1 MDRQRKGQTA
11 KKTNARSLSTLLRA
25 LLLSQGQFAPILVRC
40 NYQGLREQIWQQF
53 QEEVFLR
60 SPDLQPLQTIHL
72 NPSIS
77 TLLSPLLDALEEKK
91 SLESAKKHHNQIQP
105 SALSPQ
111 PLPSALVVFGLELVK
126 DPDRLLKATNQV
138 RDEFRKHLPL
148 PVIIW
153 VTDDLLQKLTR
164 LAPDFKSWAAAS
176 IKFELPLSES
186 AALWWQTTDS
196 LFQQLLEAGAEKFLT
211 NEAIDL
217 APGCPTRRELECA
230 RRELSPFPKHL
241 NPASVATWHFILARD
256 AYQQNRLDEA
266 LTHFEKSLNFWCRGT
281 GYWGIGSWLLPPE
294 DTPQKPPQ
302 PRSPRTGA
310 LTLPRTPHITN
321 PFLDQKGL
329 LLFHLGLYYCR
340 IAQQNPATAS
350 EAWQNAKKCF
360 GASLEIFTVKHQPD
374 FATGLIVQLGSV
386 LQQLGEWAA
395 LEGLSLYALNPIAD
409 RRSPTLKPRALGF
422 LAKVSLE
429 REEWQKAENLIE
441 QALAAMQKAP
451 YPLHQDR
458 AGYLLLL
465 ARVKHR
471 QGENGEAIEQLQNA
485 RQLLLDRWS
494 RPRDSDLGNNT
505 PIEKERLYLEV
516 LEELR
521 SLYCQNQQYK
531 LAFALKQERQFVE
544 HYCGLRAF
552 HGLYPLASI
561 DDSTAFG
568 ASLWW
573 NAIDRRSQEAIAAS
587 GRQIIVEDLIETLSR
602 RERKLTIL
610 HGASGVGKSSLLR
623 GCLLAT
629 LQEKPIAARNA
640 LPILQTTYRHWQ
652 ENLCRLFNKAI
663 ATLPQKSPFPSAE
676 EPRRILQQLQ
686 YYLSDRVLTLF
697 IFDQFEEFFF
707 LCPEIEQRQK
717 FYEFLR
723 DALSIPFVKVIF
735 SIREDYLH
743 HLLEIET
750 LVDLAVIDNNL
761 LDRHNRYS
769 LKDLTPQETKSAIVH
784 LTENSQFHLEPA
796 LIDAFV
802 KDLAKER
809 GSVRPIELHLVGA
822 QLQTDRIDTLKDY
835 QALGEQPKT
844 VLVTRSLLAIVAD
857 CGTENQDIAWRTL
870 FALTAEN
877 DTRPLKT
884 QSELLSVLGT
894 FQETSAHPLSA
905 INAPLLLSSIL
916 EILVNSRLVFRFP
929 EDPEHRYQ
937 LARDYFVAPIREQYH
952 HHFTRTI
959 EASLERQQQELAR
972 ERRQRLK
979 ASSIGAAMTFL
990 ALIAGYSAWHAHH
1003 QQQIAQ
1009 QELIKANL
1017 LAESAASE
1025 SLFVSGRHFDALLSA
1040 LKAGRQL
1047 LSVTREEGIGKREE
1061 RGQIFPLQVRGNID
1075 AIAQFKTI
1083 TALERALH
1091 GTKERNRFFGHKEV
1105 IWDVTFSAD
1114 GRILASASR
1123 DRTVKLWCEDGTLLH
1138 TLPGHKDSV
1147 TSVDL
1152 YQTPEELRVVSSS
1165 WDGTV
1170 QLWQFPAPACNTSGP
1185 EKLPIPSPRTFR
1197 HSPETEDREIYN
1209 VRFSPD
1215 GNYLATA
1222 GKDGKIQLQTITGEA
1237 IATLAAGMGA
1247 VQWVEFSPNGKFLA
1261 AAGSDR
1267 GVQLWSISGELLD
1280 IFRGHEEGVSYV
1292 TFSPNS
1298 EAIASASR
1306 DGTIKL
1312 WDLNGNVLQTL
1323 ADHSEGVLAVRFSPD
1338 GTKLA
1343 SAGYDGTIKL
1353 WDTQGQLLETFA
1365 SHRDGVTGV
1374 RFHPDGTKLASS
1386 SFDKTIKI
1394 WDLNGNP
1401 RLLLQDSPSE
1411 TGDRQDNKATGI
1423 RDVAISPDGELI
1435 VTAGENGTIV
1445 LWTRKGEKLKSIS
1458 AHSQPIETLSFAP
1471 DGMGFASGSWDG
1483 TIKIWNSQGQ
1493 LQATLPAH
1501 QDRVADLD
1509 WSFDSNLLVS
1519 GSWDGT
1525 VKTWS
1530 PQGKR
1535 QQTLQRHRQRVHA
1548 VAFSPEDNIL
1558 VTGGEEGIYW
1568 WKREGDRFSAWTPLP
1583 VADRGNW
1590 TMDLHFLPLGN
1601 LLENNSKF
1609 VLAAGGYDNAISF
1622 WGDRDRLLA
1631 RLKGHTDSIRR
1642 FAAAPTGEILATVS
1656 WDNDVELWHVNDSL
1670 LTTWEAHQGEVVGID
1685 WSLDGGAIA
1694 TASKDGT
1701 AIIWSLDLAALV
1713 EKSCNWLEDY
1723 LRHSTMVQASDRALC
1738 ADREALP

>member
-1 MDRQRKGQTA
+1 MDRLRNEQKAREI
-11 KKTNARSLSTLLRA
+11 NARSLSTLLRA

-40 NYQGLREQIWQQF
+40 NYQGLREQIWQRF

-60 SPDLQPLQTIHL
+60 SPDLGPLQMVHL

-77 TLLSPLLDALEEKK
+77 TLLSPLLDALEEQEKR
-91 SLESAKKHHNQIQP
+91 NRDDIQ
-105 SALSPQ
+105 ALGLQ
-111 PLPSALVVFGLELVK
+111 PLPSALVVFGLELVQ

-153 VTDDLLQKLTR
+153 VTDELLQKLAR

-196 LFQQLLEAGAEKFLT
+196 LFQQLLAVGAEKFLP
-211 NEAIDL
+211 NAAIEL

-230 RRELSPFPKHL
+230 RRELFPFPKTL
-241 NPASVATWHFILARD
+241 NPASEATWQFILARD

-266 LTHFEKSLNFWCRGT
+266 LAYFEKSLSFWCRGT

-294 DTPQKPPQ
+294 NTPQQNFQ
-302 PRSPRTGA
+302 PSLSATGA
-310 LTLPRTPHITN
+310 LTLPRRPHITN

-329 LLFHLGLYYCR
+329 LLFHVGLCYCR
-340 IAQQNPATAS
+340 MAQQNPAVVLES
-350 EAWQNAKKCF
+350 WQNAKQCF
-360 GASLEIFTVKHQPD
+360 GASLEIFTVKQQLD
-374 FATGLIVQLGSV
+374 FATGLIVQLGAV

-395 LEGLSLYALNPIAD
+395 LEGLSLYALHHLAD
-409 RRSPTLKPRALGF
+409 RPSPTLTPRAFGF
-422 LAKVSLE
+422 LAQVALE
-429 REEWQKAENLIE
+429 REEWQKAENFAE
-441 QALAAMQKAP
+441 QALASMRKAP
-451 YPLHQDR
+451 DPLHQDHAR
-458 AGYLLLL
+458 YLLLL
-465 ARVKHR
+465 GRVKHR
-471 QGENGEAIEQLQNA
+471 QGEDREAIEQLQNA

-494 RPRDSDLGNNT
+494 SPKDSDLGENT
-505 PIEKERLYLEV
+505 PIEKERLYLEI

-552 HGLYPLASI
+552 NGLYPLASI

-640 LPILQTTYRHWQ
+640 LPILQTTYRYWEQ
-652 ENLCRLFNKAI
+652 NLCRLFNKAI
-663 ATLPQKSPFPSAE
+663 ATLPQKSPFPPAE
-676 EPRRILQQLQ
+676 ESRRILQQLQ

-707 LCPEIEQRQK
+707 LCPEREQRQK

-743 HLLEIET
+743 YLLEIET
-750 LVDLAVIDNNL
+750 IVDLAVIDNNL
-761 LDRHNRYS
+761 LDRRNRYS
-769 LKDLTPQETKSAIVH
+769 LKDLTPRETRSAIVH

-835 QALGEQPKT
+835 QALGEHPKT

-857 CGTENQDIAWRTL
+857 CGSENQDIAWRIL

-877 DTRPLKT
+877 GTRPLKT
-884 QSELLSVLGT
+884 KSELLLIIGT
-894 FQETSAHPLSA
+894 FQETSTYQLSA
-905 INAPLLLSSIL
+905 IDAPLLLSSIL

-937 LARDYFVAPIREQYH
+937 LARDYFVAPIREQYR

-959 EASLERQQQELAR
+959 AASLKRQQQELAR

-979 ASSIGAAMTFL
+979 ASSIGIAMTFL
-990 ALIAGYSAWHAHH
+990 ALIAGYSAWHARDR
-1003 QQQIAQ
+1003 QYIAQ
-1009 QELIKANL
+1009 QELIRANL

-1025 SLFVSGRHFDALLSA
+1025 SLFVSGRKFDALLSA
-1040 LKAGRQL
+1040 LRAGRQL
-1047 LSVTREEGIGKREE
+1047 LENRRSPIGNQAQKP
-1061 RGQIFPLQVRGNID
+1061 QIFPVQVQGNID
-1075 AIAQFKTI
+1075 TIAQFKTI
-1083 TALERALH
+1083 SALERALH
-1091 GTKERNRFFGHKEV
+1091 GTKERNRLLGHKEV
-1105 IWDVTFSAD
+1105 IWDVAFSAN

-1123 DRTVKLWCEDGTLLH
+1123 DRTVKLWCEDGTLLA
-1138 TLPGHKDSV
+1138 TLNGHKDSV

-1152 YQTPEELRVVSSS
+1152 YQTPQMLRVVSSS

-1170 QLWQFPAPACNTSGP
+1170 QMWQFPAIACNALQP
-1185 EKLPIPSPRTFR
+1185 EKLVVPSPRTFR
-1197 HSPETEDREIYN
+1197 HSTGTEDGKIYN

-1215 GNYLATA
+1215 GRSLATS

-1237 IATLAAGMGA
+1237 IATLSAGTGA
-1247 VQWVEFSPNGKFLA
+1247 IQWVEFSPNGQFLA
-1261 AAGSDR
+1261 AAGGDLEI
-1267 GVQLWSISGELLD
+1267 QLWSSSGELLD
-1280 IFRGHEEGVSYV
+1280 VFRGHEEGVSYV
-1292 TFSPNS
+1292 TFSPDS
-1298 EAIASASR
+1298 ETIASASR

-1323 ADHSEGVLAVRFSPD
+1323 TDRSEEGFLAVRFSPD
-1338 GTKLA
+1338 GTKIA
-1343 SAGYDGTIKL
+1343 SAGYDGTIRL
-1353 WDTQGQLLETFA
+1353 WDRQGKILEVFA
-1365 SHRDGVTGV
+1365 SHRDRVTGV
-1374 RFHPDGTKLASS
+1374 GFHPEGSILASS
-1386 SFDKTIKI
+1386 SFDKTIKL

-1401 RLLLQDSPSE
+1401 RLVLRDSLTPLNPPLN
-1411 TGDRQDNKATGI
+1411 GDGRESGGTGI
-1423 RDVAISPDGELI
+1423 RNVAISPDGQLL
-1435 VTAGENGTIV
+1435 VTAGENGAIV
-1445 LWTRKGEKLKSIS
+1445 LWTREGEKLKRIS
-1458 AHSQPIETLSFAP
+1458 AHTQPIEALSFAP
-1471 DGMGFASGSWDG
+1471 DGLLFASGSWDG
-1483 TIKIWNSQGQ
+1483 TIKIWNRQGK
-1493 LQATLPAH
+1493 LQATFQGH

-1509 WSFDSNLLVS
+1509 WNFNSSLLVS
-1519 GSWDGT
+1519 GSWDGR
-1525 VKTWS
+1525 VKIWNR
-1530 PQGKR
+1530 QGKP
-1535 QQTLQRHRQRVHA
+1535 QATLQRHRQRVHA
-1548 VAFSPEDNIL
+1548 VAFSPEGNIL
-1558 VTGGEEGIYW
+1558 VTGGEDGIYW
-1568 WKREGDRFSAWTPLP
+1568 WKKERDRLSGWTPLP

-1590 TMDLHFLPLGN
+1590 TMDLHFLPSGN
-1601 LLENNSKF
+1601 LLGNTGKF

-1622 WGDRDRLLA
+1622 WSDRDRLLG

-1642 FAAAPTGEILATVS
+1642 FSADPTGEILATVS
-1656 WDNDVELWHVNDSL
+1656 WDNDVELWHANDSL
-1670 LTTWEAHQGEVVGID
+1670 LTTWEAHGGEVVGID

-1694 TASKDGT
+1694 TASTDGT
-1701 AIIWSLDLAALV
+1701 AIVWSLELDALV
-1713 EKSCNWLEDY
+1713 EKSCRWLEDY

-1738 ADREALP
+1738 DDLGTLP